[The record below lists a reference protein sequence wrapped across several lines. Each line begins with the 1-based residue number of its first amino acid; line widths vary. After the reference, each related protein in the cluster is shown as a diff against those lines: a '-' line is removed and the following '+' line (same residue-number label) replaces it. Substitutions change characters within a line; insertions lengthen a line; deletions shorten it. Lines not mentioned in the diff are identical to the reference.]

1 MSFNTA
7 IQATLVLGAYMIFM
21 ALAMTS
27 TALS

>member
-7 IQATLVLGAYMIFM
+7 IQATLVLGAYMTFM